1 MPSHGNFVTSHISN
15 LYMTKPATTI
25 DEQLD
30 LLKTRG
36 LAIQDEDKAREI
48 LLDIGYY
55 RLGFYLFPFEKSY
68 PQLRNRT
75 HEYIDGATFEDAV
88 KLYYFD
94 FDLRLLLTRY
104 LTRIEIAF
112 RTALIYN
119 LSNKY
124 SPNSVWFIS
133 PSVVSRSYA
142 RDFENKVYTADFKRN
157 PIIQRHHQK
166 NPNDRFA
173 PSWKT
178 LEFMTFGAV
187 MKLYEQ
193 LKERDDKILIAQKL
207 GIRQVV
213 TFESYMH
220 TIREVRNACAHGH
233 LLYDLRLPRRINR
246 GPAHITPQ
254 ESGNIVGALRVIRY
268 MMAQISTKRA
278 DDLSASV
285 KSLYEKLCMEAPNLK
300 PLIPDF
306 SCI

>member
-1 MPSHGNFVTSHISN
+1 MPSHGNFVTSYISN

-142 RDFENKVYTADFKRN
+142 RDFENKFTPPTSSA
-157 PIIQRHHQK
+157 
-166 NPNDRFA
+166 
-173 PSWKT
+173 
-178 LEFMTFGAV
+178 
-187 MKLYEQ
+187 
-193 LKERDDKILIAQKL
+193 ILSFSA
-207 GIRQVV
+207 
-213 TFESYMH
+213 
-220 TIREVRNACAHGH
+220 TIRRILMTAS
-233 LLYDLRLPRRINR
+233 RPR
-246 GPAHITPQ
+246 GKH
-254 ESGNIVGALRVIRY
+254 S
-268 MMAQISTKRA
+268 
-278 DDLSASV
+278 
-285 KSLYEKLCMEAPNLK
+285 SL
-300 PLIPDF
+300 
-306 SCI
+306 

>member
-1 MPSHGNFVTSHISN
+1 MAKS
-15 LYMTKPATTI
+15 ATTI
-25 DEQLD
+25 DQQLD
-30 LLKTRG
+30 LLKSRG
-36 LAIQDEDKAREI
+36 LTVNDADKAREI

-68 PQLRNRT
+68 PQLRNRA